1 MTELEDTLATL
12 VRNVPGAVF
21 AAVGGMDGLLVEQ
34 TPDDRDDLPEAVAEL
49 TTVLSIAHRTVGEL
63 LGGGPVA
70 RVTID
75 AEDLSIGIWTVTDE
89 YWCILASTL
98 ILDLRVAGPAARDA
112 VERIRGSLT

>member
-49 TTVLSIAHRTVGEL
+49 TTVLSIARRTVGEL
-63 LGGGPVA
+63 LEGGSLA

-75 AEDLSIGIWTVTDE
+75 AEDLSVGIWTVTED
-89 YWCILASTL
+89 YWCIVASTL
-98 ILDLRVAGPAARDA
+98 TIDLRAVGPAARDA